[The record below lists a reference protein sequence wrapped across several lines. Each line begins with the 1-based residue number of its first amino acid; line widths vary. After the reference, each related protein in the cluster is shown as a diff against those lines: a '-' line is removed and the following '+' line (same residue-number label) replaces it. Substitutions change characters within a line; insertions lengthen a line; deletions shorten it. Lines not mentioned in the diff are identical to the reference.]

1 VREDAHQVDPS
12 RATVLAQLISD
23 DCADRLAV
31 MPVIRH
37 VAARAAQVHRARPTT
52 AVLPKIAMTVE
63 L

>member
-1 VREDAHQVDPS
+1 
-12 RATVLAQLISD
+12 
-23 DCADRLAV
+23 